1 MPATLMLK
9 RDQNLPIELRRGRFE
24 VSVDGKP
31 VGSLDNHQTFEAQ
44 IAPGRHALQLHKG
57 RYKSK
62 EVMFE
67 APEGDTIS
75 FRCHGA
81 RIWPTWLLSYALPS
95 LAISISY
102 E

>member
-1 MPATLMLK
+1 MAATLRLI
-9 RDQNLPIELRRGRFE
+9 REQNLPIELRRGRFD

-31 VGSLDNHQTFEAQ
+31 IGSLDNHQTFEGQ
-44 IAPGRHALQLHKG
+44 IEAGRHALQLHKG
-57 RYKSK
+57 RYRSK
-62 EVMFE
+62 EVMFDV
-67 APEGDTIS
+67 PDGDTVS

-81 RIWPTWLLSYALPS
+81 RIWPTWLLSFAVPR